1 MPAVGA
7 VRTKVTAWLVQTP
20 KNGAMQQAAVF
31 CTFSD
36 TPMARI
42 QFTDFDDAV
51 FGTALVCPP
60 PLHPGAH
67 TDNVQLL
74 QLASLARFRFFEA
87 LGYRETNVEGVQIF
101 VGDQAVQYKSEAFPD
116 QSVEVQMAVRDI
128 ASKGFDLI
136 YRLVDAQTGRLIS
149 LGKIGIVSVN
159 RQTKRPCALPDVFKA
174 KLLDLEPLAIANA

>member
-1 MPAVGA
+1 
-7 VRTKVTAWLVQTP
+7 
-20 KNGAMQQAAVF
+20 
-31 CTFSD
+31 
-36 TPMARI
+36 MARI

-51 FGTALVCPP
+51 FGIALVCPP
-60 PLHPGAH
+60 PLHSGAH

-101 VGDQAVQYKSEAFPD
+101 VGDQAVQYKAEAFPD

-136 YRLVDAQTGRLIS
+136 YRLVDAQTGSLIS